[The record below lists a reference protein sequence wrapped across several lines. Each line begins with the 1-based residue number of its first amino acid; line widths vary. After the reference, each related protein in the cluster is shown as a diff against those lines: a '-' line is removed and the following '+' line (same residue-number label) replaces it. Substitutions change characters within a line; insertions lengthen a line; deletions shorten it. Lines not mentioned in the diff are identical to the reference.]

1 MNYFR
6 NLKMAKY
13 DETPNDQNY
22 FDSYD
27 NISVHNLMLR
37 DSQRVIKYREAIFA
51 SKDLI
56 KDKVIELST
65 HNIKSMRNKS

>member
-1 MNYFR
+1 
-6 NLKMAKY
+6 MAKY

-56 KDKVIELST
+56 KDKVIELI
-65 HNIKSMRNKS
+65 N